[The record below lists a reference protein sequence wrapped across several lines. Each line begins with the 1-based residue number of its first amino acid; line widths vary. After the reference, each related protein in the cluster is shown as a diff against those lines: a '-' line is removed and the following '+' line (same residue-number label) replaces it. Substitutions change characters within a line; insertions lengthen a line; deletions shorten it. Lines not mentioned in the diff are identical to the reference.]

1 MRASFLLPMLPLTEL
16 PTQLAEVITQFPPFS
31 EPAQQALNQLFK
43 PTTYLKGSILVT
55 PGQSSD
61 YLYFIEK
68 GLLRAYYFE
77 EGKEITAWILA
88 EGGVGTISQSFYQ
101 QIPSTQ
107 YLETLEESTIFRL
120 HYRDFIRL
128 QKEHH
133 EYIQVV
139 LHFTQQYFLDYDAR
153 IQLLCTRSPLRRYQ
167 LFEQQYPNLRGRLAQ
182 SVLASYLN
190 MSYYQISRIRTQLS
204 RDK

>member
-1 MRASFLLPMLPLTEL
+1 MLPLTEL

-31 EPAQQALNQLFK
+31 ESAQQALVHLFK
-43 PTTYLKGSILVT
+43 PVSYPKGSILVT

-68 GLLRAYYFE
+68 GILRGYYFE
-77 EGKEITAWILA
+77 EDKEITAWILA

-107 YLETLEESTIFRL
+107 YLETLEESILFRL
-120 HYRDFIRL
+120 HYHDFIRL
-128 QKEHH
+128 QKEHY
-133 EYIQVV
+133 EYVQVV
-139 LHFTQQYFLDYDAR
+139 LHFTQQYFLAYDAR

-167 LFEQQYPNLRGRLAQ
+167 LFEQQYPNLRGRLSQ

-190 MSYYQISRIRTQLS
+190 MSYYQISRIRTQLT